1 MPSTIS
7 NTLLLSTGAQL
18 ALVLGAAVIPLVQ
31 GTSSRY
37 QGSGLYQQSG
47 MMTWMTQSSS
57 FSFEYLGCV
66 WAVTEDNED
75 WGCLANGSSDGTS
88 SWYMMANCRRAQVA
102 YNIYG
107 SSSSSGTKC
116 NSGNFKE
123 SFHTTNSLS
132 GFVNTLSSYYANS
145 PITADDISSIPS
157 CASDGNGYYLNLGC
171 SDDGNF
177 VVAKFSDK
185 YCMKPVGTY
194 DYLKSVN
201 KLLSKLSGCNDCY
214 DSTNGNT
221 ACTNIISYSESCS
234 VIDSSICGDEDGSKS
249 KAVKA
254 SAWTARSVGS
264 SRTSSSPFMA
274 KFQGIGNSI
283 KYAVGSVFLLASF
296 IMFLGI
302 LMMNRRK
309 RRANLNRKYR
319 QSSTS
324 TRRDKSSNRSDSIRE
339 RSKSATAGSSSRS
352 RSKSKTRSSSRR
364 DDHYPVEDAVYT

>member
-1 MPSTIS
+1 MSSRKTRTASSSQKAQWIIALGTS
-7 NTLLLSTGAQL
+7 VILL
-18 ALVLGAAVIPLVQ
+18 PLVQ
-31 GTSSRY
+31 CASSRY
-37 QGSGLYQQSG
+37 NGDGLYQQSG
-47 MMTWMTQSSS
+47 KMTWMSQSSS

-102 YNIYG
+102 YNIYA

-132 GFVNTLSSYYANS
+132 GFVSTLSSYYTNS
-145 PITADDISSIPS
+145 PITSNDLYDIPTCSSDDN
-157 CASDGNGYYLNLGC
+157 GNYLNLGC

-177 VVAKFSDK
+177 VIAKFSDQ
-185 YCMKPVGTY
+185 YCMKNVGTY
-194 DYLKSVN
+194 DYLKSIN
-201 KLLSKLSGCNDCY
+201 KYLSKLSGCNDCS

-221 ACTNIISYSESCS
+221 ACTNIITYSESCS
-234 VIDSSICGDEDGSKS
+234 VVDNSICGDPDGSKS

-254 SAWTARSVGS
+254 SSKTTGGV
-264 SRTSSSPFMA
+264 SSSSLMS
-274 KFQGIGNSI
+274 KFPGIGNSI
-283 KYAVGSVFLLASF
+283 KYALGSVFLLASF

-319 QSSTS
+319 QASS
-324 TRRDKSSNRSDSIRE
+324 SSNNRGDKTSSRSESSRG
-339 RSKSATAGSSSRS
+339 RSKSASGRS
-352 RSKSKTRSSSRR
+352 RSKSRTRSSSRHEDYLNV
-364 DDHYPVEDAVYT
+364 DDGVYT

>member
-1 MPSTIS
+1 MLCKISTLILS
-7 NTLLLSTGAQL
+7 KKARFTLVMIGAL
-18 ALVLGAAVIPLVQ
+18 PFILVQ
-31 GTSSRY
+31 GSSSRY
-37 QGSGLYQQSG
+37 QGNGLYQQSG
-47 MMTWMTQSSS
+47 KMTWMSQSSS

-102 YNIYG
+102 YNVYA
-107 SSSSSGTKC
+107 SSSSYGTRC
-116 NSGNFKE
+116 QSGNFKE

-132 GFVNTLSSYYANS
+132 GFVNTLSSYYSNS
-145 PITADDISSIPS
+145 PITADDIYSIPS

-177 VVAKFSDK
+177 VIAKFSDK

-214 DSTNGNT
+214 DTTNGNT
-221 ACTNIISYSESCS
+221 ACTNIISNSESCS

-254 SAWTARSVGS
+254 SAWASRSAS
-264 SRTSSSPFMA
+264 SSHASASPFMER
-274 KFQGIGNSI
+274 FQGIGNSI
-283 KYAVGSVFLLASF
+283 KYALGSVFLLASF

-319 QSSTS
+319 QSSATGS
-324 TRRDKSSNRSDSIRE
+324 RRE
-339 RSKSATAGSSSRS
+339 RSSNGRSESEAQDRHIGGSSNRS
-352 RSKSKTRSSSRR
+352 RSKSKTRSSSKR
-364 DDHYPVEDAVYT
+364 DDHYPVDDAVYT